1 MIILYNNTMVN
12 TDLVGKIE
20 IIDES
25 EIWRVGEDAPET
37 FSCIR
42 FHMINKIKTLLD
54 GPVPMMMDICSVPKS
69 NKNRKVLEKV
79 TRDIFNAFSTDCKTF
94 DANISLKNNMEVIR

>member
-20 IIDES
+20 IVDES

-42 FHMINKIKTLLD
+42 LYMLNNIDTLLNS
-54 GPVPMMMDICSVPKS
+54 PVPMIVDICSISKS

-79 TRDIFNAFSTDCKTF
+79 IRDIFNAFSTDCKTF
-94 DANISLKNNMEVIR
+94 DANMSLKDNFEI